1 MVLFS
6 LILVFFFLERFF
18 LAQRVEEIIVMV
30 LQENT

>member
-18 LAQRVEEIIVMV
+18 
-30 LQENT
+30 